1 MDNLGWI
8 AGAVLLAAA
17 AVIMISLRRGQSG
30 QPVFRVVAVLLLI
43 AGVGLTFVALVAGL
57 TSP

>member
-17 AVIMISLRRGQSG
+17 AVILIAIRRGQSG
-30 QPVFRVVAVLLLI
+30 HAGFRVVAVLLLI
-43 AGVGLTFVALVAGL
+43 AGVVLTFVALVN
-57 TSP
+57 